1 MWGSCFN
8 GALEHEFAAAMTRT
22 ELKIDAGVATLSWV
36 PRVLVLA
43 LAVALMASG
52 ARAES
57 TAGAPSSQNTIKSQA
72 LGVPPVKNLLIMIR
86 TTLIALSQAN
96 LTNNYSVLRDLG
108 APSFQEAN
116 SVARL
121 SAAFADLRSRG
132 GDIAPVVLALPTLST
147 PARIDQNGL
156 LRLTGAFDTRPNQIA
171 FDLAFQ
177 AVDGFW
183 RLNGIA
189 VNFRPAP
196 AAASD
201 QTPTGDKSPAE
212 DASERHAPKK
222 TSKTRKP
229 PAN

>member
-1 MWGSCFN
+1 
-8 GALEHEFAAAMTRT
+8 MTRAG
-22 ELKIDAGVATLSWV
+22 LKFEADLARFSWL
-36 PRVLVLA
+36 RRILMLG
-43 LAVALMASG
+43 LAVALMPPS

-57 TAGAPSSQNTIKSQA
+57 TTGTPSPQNAVKSQA

-121 SAAFADLRSRG
+121 SAAFADLRTRG
-132 GDIAPVVLALPTLST
+132 GDIGPVVLALPTLST
-147 PARIDQNGL
+147 PARIDQNGM

-196 AAASD
+196 PTASD
-201 QTPTGDKSPAE
+201 QGSAGDKASAE
-212 DASERHAPKK
+212 RASAPPAPKK
-222 TSKTRKP
+222 TSKSRKA

>member
-1 MWGSCFN
+1 
-8 GALEHEFAAAMTRT
+8 MTRT
-22 ELKIDAGVATLSWV
+22 DLKFEADLARLSWLS
-36 PRVLVLA
+36 RILMLA
-43 LAVALMASG
+43 LAVALMPSG

-57 TAGAPSSQNTIKSQA
+57 TAGAPSPQNTIKSQA

-116 SVARL
+116 SVVRL
-121 SAAFADLRSRG
+121 SAAFADLRTRG

-147 PARIDQNGL
+147 PARIDQNGM
-156 LRLTGAFDTRPNQIA
+156 LRLTGTFDTRPNQIA

-196 AAASD
+196 ATASD
-201 QTPTGDKSPAE
+201 KKPAGDEAPAE
-212 DASERHAPKK
+212 RTSEPRAPKK
-222 TSKTRKP
+222 ASKSRKP